1 MGESNCTIINT
12 SSVNYFI
19 ECVFVYF
26 MTCTVAKKCNI
37 FVRFVNN
44 VRGFLSFESLFK
56 LRNFF
61 CTLRSEGS
69 LPSLSPSYLCHTT
82 PQIRCNQI
90 VS

>member
-37 FVRFVNN
+37 FVRSVNN
-44 VRGFLSFESLFK
+44 VPGF
-56 LRNFF
+56 
-61 CTLRSEGS
+61 
-69 LPSLSPSYLCHTT
+69 
-82 PQIRCNQI
+82 
-90 VS
+90 

>member
-44 VRGFLSFESLFK
+44 VRGFFK
-56 LRNFF
+56 F
-61 CTLRSEGS
+61 
-69 LPSLSPSYLCHTT
+69 
-82 PQIRCNQI
+82 
-90 VS
+90 

>member
-44 VRGFLSFESLFK
+44 VRGF
-56 LRNFF
+56 
-61 CTLRSEGS
+61 
-69 LPSLSPSYLCHTT
+69 
-82 PQIRCNQI
+82 
-90 VS
+90 